1 MNETLTILQQN
12 LGQALWETF
21 EMVFISGLIG
31 VIFGTII
38 GLALYYF
45 ANPLFSPRPVVN
57 TVVGFIINAIRS
69 FPFLILMVVLIPFA
83 KWVAGDPYTP
93 MGGAVSLTV
102 AAVPFFARL
111 AEGAFAEIDQGVI
124 EAARSTGASFWLI
137 FQEVLF
143 PEALPALIRGIV
155 LTIISLIG
163 YSAMVGTIGAG
174 GIGNLAIQ
182 FGYNRYETGVLIS
195 VIIIL
200 VIIVQVIQ
208 WIGDRLAAHFT
219 RA

>member
-12 LGQALWETF
+12 LSQALWETF

-38 GLALYYF
+38 GLALYYL

>member
-111 AEGAFAEIDQGVI
+111 AEGAFAEIDQCVI

-143 PEALPALIRGIV
+143 SEALPALIRGIV

>member
-21 EMVFISGLIG
+21 EMVLISGLIG
-31 VIFGTII
+31 IIFGTII

-57 TVVGFIINAIRS
+57 TIVGFIVNAIRS

-111 AEGAFAEIDQGVI
+111 AEGAFTEIDQGVI

>member
-45 ANPLFSPRPVVN
+45 ASPLFSPRPVVN

-102 AAVPFFARL
+102 AAVPFF
-111 AEGAFAEIDQGVI
+111 
-124 EAARSTGASFWLI
+124 
-137 FQEVLF
+137 
-143 PEALPALIRGIV
+143 LPA
-155 LTIISLIG
+155 
-163 YSAMVGTIGAG
+163 
-174 GIGNLAIQ
+174 
-182 FGYNRYETGVLIS
+182 
-195 VIIIL
+195 
-200 VIIVQVIQ
+200 
-208 WIGDRLAAHFT
+208 
-219 RA
+219 